1 LQALDNDPASVVVQG
16 IGVGGTAGQGE
27 DEKLAGYC
35 FKKITVAQDQS
46 FLIFFRGSHSLSI
59 QKNWLMGRV

>member
-1 LQALDNDPASVVVQG
+1 MRGKREPKGPQKKTFWLQALDNNPASVVVQG

-35 FKKITVAQDQS
+35 F
-46 FLIFFRGSHSLSI
+46 
-59 QKNWLMGRV
+59 